1 MQKAN
6 SAAHTKWL
14 CKYHIVF
21 TPKYRR
27 KIIYNQY
34 KKDLAQ
40 ILHDLC
46 AYKGVEIIEGH
57 LMPDYVHML
66 VGIPPKISVSSFI
79 GYLKGKSSLMMFNR
93 YANLKY
99 RYFLPELGGT
109 KRPEKHRIL
118 LHLYGGYLC
127 SRTGGQR
134 KLRCRK
140 FANDLR
146 RRAVISGLFLM
157 SVRMRV

>member
-1 MQKAN
+1 MPKAN

-57 LMPDYVHML
+57 LMPDYMHML

-93 YANLKY
+93 HANLKY
-99 RYFLPELGGT
+99 RYFLSEHGRAI
-109 KRPEKHRIL
+109 RPEKHRNL
-118 LHLYGGYLC
+118 LHLYGGDLC

-134 KLRCRK
+134 KLRCRQS
-140 FANDLR
+140 ANGLR
-146 RRAVISGLFLM
+146 RRAVISGSFLM

>member
-1 MQKAN
+1 MPKAN

-57 LMPDYVHML
+57 LMPDYMHML
-66 VGIPPKISVSSFI
+66 VSIPPTISVSSFM

-93 YANLKY
+93 HANLKY
-99 RYFLPELGGT
+99 RYFLSELGGT

-118 LHLYGGYLC
+118 LYLYGGIYVPEPA
-127 SRTGGQR
+127 SGGNCGVDSSQMT
-134 KLRCRK
+134 CR
-140 FANDLR
+140 D
-146 RRAVISGLFLM
+146 GQ
-157 SVRMRV
+157 